1 MKIAVCDDDNAALSQ
16 LSRYIREYA
25 GKNLLDYTVLEFD
38 SGELL
43 LEAAAVD
50 PDIRILFLDIYMT
63 PLSGMELAQKLRDR
77 GNECAIIFVTVS
89 TDHYAGSYE
98 VNAVHYL
105 VKPSTCDSIDA
116 AMAR

>member
-50 PDIRILFLDIYMT
+50 PDIRILPSPEWNWPKNCGTEEMNAR
-63 PLSGMELAQKLRDR
+63 LSL
-77 GNECAIIFVTVS
+77 
-89 TDHYAGSYE
+89 
-98 VNAVHYL
+98 
-105 VKPSTCDSIDA
+105 
-116 AMAR
+116 

>member
-1 MKIAVCDDDNAALSQ
+1 MNVKIAVCDDDNAALSQ

-50 PDIRILFLDIYMT
+50 PDIRILFLRYLYDS
-63 PLSGMELAQKLRDR
+63 PLRNGTGPK
-77 GNECAIIFVTVS
+77 T
-89 TDHYAGSYE
+89 AGQR
-98 VNAVHYL
+98 
-105 VKPSTCDSIDA
+105 K
-116 AMAR
+116 

>member
-1 MKIAVCDDDNAALSQ
+1 MNMKIAVCDDDNAALSQ

-50 PDIRILFLDIYMT
+50 PI
-63 PLSGMELAQKLRDR
+63 
-77 GNECAIIFVTVS
+77 
-89 TDHYAGSYE
+89 
-98 VNAVHYL
+98 
-105 VKPSTCDSIDA
+105 
-116 AMAR
+116 